1 MKKYEYINIREK
13 PQIKDTAAEWF
24 HNPECL

>member
-13 PQIKDTAAEWF
+13 PQIKDIAAEWF
-24 HNPECL
+24 HNHKCL

>member
-13 PQIKDTAAEWF
+13 SQIKDIAAEWF